1 MAVSSTS
8 SVMDAARL
16 RAIAQACT
24 AKEWPYAIRLLTALL
39 KDFPNSPLLLCNRAV
54 CYSKLELHKHAIKDF
69 DKAIEQDASI
79 LQAYLHKGYSLVAL
93 GIRDK
98 AKKVWKEGYE
108 IALNLPT
115 DLHLVLELHRLGLQ
129 DQSKA
134 LDTKSE
140 IDDGQNVT
148 QVLSAAS
155 LTQEES
161 ATSTEKGTIGNNS
174 IKSSSKG
181 CSLLNGRR
189 GNQLFKDQEKKPS
202 SFLHTTNSHMQ
213 LREAISEVN
222 NGNYEQAIQLF
233 NQVLSENPRSVG
245 AIIGRGTAF
254 ALQRNLSAAISD
266 FTQATV
272 LEPSIGEAWKRRGQ
286 ARLASA
292 AYVEAISDFTRVLNL
307 DPNSLDTLH
316 ERGVANFKLK
326 DYRASIEDMRAY
338 ISFGKPYKYTYNYL
352 GLALVAVGYYEEGIK
367 TLNKA
372 LELDPLYKE
381 GWISL
386 AQSYQELARSEK
398 AFECLKKAL
407 AVDKCYVQAYHMMG
421 VLFHS
426 LGNHMAAIKELTQG
440 LERDPTNTECLY
452 LRASCYHAIGDYV
465 QAVEDYNRIL
475 DMEMDCSERCTVQFL
490 AFYQREVAL
499 YTVTKLDCPFS
510 CFNIDIHLDPAF
522 KEAWCKRIPPIF
534 LLPSY
539 VHQPRLKVSTGIA
552 QLKTQDGLLT
562 HHKKLLL
569 DAADQLGRKIQ
580 YTCPGFSKNRRQYR
594 MAGLAAL
601 EIAQK
606 ISKVWQDNGIE
617 RNDSKVVSGS
627 TRMEV
632 IKLLSFNHKPLL
644 TSWRDLY
651 TIAVR
656 WRQASEPGDP
666 VFWVDMLSEKE
677 FTAGFGSHTPML
689 LGQAKVIRYHQNIER
704 AYSIVKELILE
715 RHNVYNASDERVEIS
730 SSDDLKAVKG
740 ASSCSELYDIVKE
753 DFWVVSP
760 CASTASKGKVMDGT
774 RITLQKRGT
783 IGFDFSIRTPGT
795 PKRWVDYDAEM
806 AAAWEELCQEYFEA
820 SSISSNME
828 SLKKVRDCILR
839 LTYYWYNFMPLARGT
854 AVVGYTTL
862 LGLFLAADMNV
873 TTSIPKGGL
882 GGYFIAKSWILFK
895 GYWILDV
902 PLPAN

>member
-352 GLALVAVGYYEEGIK
+352 
-367 TLNKA
+367 
-372 LELDPLYKE
+372 
-381 GWISL
+381 
-386 AQSYQELARSEK
+386 SYQELARSEK

-873 TTSIPKGGL
+873 TTSIPKGIQVDWEAILSPNLGSFSRGIGSWMYPSLQIDSSWKNLPDVGTTFDMTASAFAGL
-882 GGYFIAKSWILFK
+882 SYNGR
-895 GYWILDV
+895 
-902 PLPAN
+902 